1 MPLFNAQAE
10 QGCDAGI
17 KPDAGSRRNGAANAD
32 ALLPGGATL
41 TGMIPEGLPDSARDG
56 LLSPEIVVPPL
67 LWLCSDAAAAVTGK
81 RLDARRWMG
90 EQPGSQ
96 RTTDTLEDVGC

>member
-1 MPLFNAQAE
+1 MN
-10 QGCDAGI
+10 
-17 KPDAGSRRNGAANAD
+17 

>member
-1 MPLFNAQAE
+1 MAPPKRRWLSETAIWPQDLA
-10 QGCDAGI
+10 DSGI
-17 KPDAGSRRNGAANAD
+17 TVN

-41 TGMIPEGLPDSARDG
+41 TGMIPEGLPDSARAR

-81 RLDARRWMG
+81 RLDARRWTGAQPAG
-90 EQPGSQ
+90 EPGH
-96 RTTDTLEDVGC
+96 DAIEDVAW